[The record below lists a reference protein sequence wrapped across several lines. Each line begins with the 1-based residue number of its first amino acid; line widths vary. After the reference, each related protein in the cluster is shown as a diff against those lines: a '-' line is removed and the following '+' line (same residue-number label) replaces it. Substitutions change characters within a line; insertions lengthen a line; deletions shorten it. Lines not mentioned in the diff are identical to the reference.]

1 MAVATDSTS
10 ITVEPVTDG
19 GMRERQ
25 ATSPASPTTNV
36 QIVDA
41 SPADAQAMA
50 ALGAK
55 IFTESFGYS
64 IPPDDLAAFLE
75 STYTAAALEAQLRN
89 PLISTWAAKDAEG
102 GTLLGFVQLVRGK
115 TTKCLEES
123 STDLDPNGLAH
134 LQRLYVDS
142 RAHGGGIGSRLVAV
156 AEERARAEGFA
167 KMWLTVWEENKRVR
181 RLYERLGFA
190 KVGKTDFVMGECV
203 QRDWVVV
210 KDLEQ

>member
-1 MAVATDSTS
+1 MAVTAHSTN
-10 ITVEPVTDG
+10 IIAEPVTEG
-19 GMRERQ
+19 GMPERQ
-25 ATSPASPTTNV
+25 ATSSAGPKTNA
-36 QIVDA
+36 QIADA

-55 IFTESFGYS
+55 MFTESFGYS

-75 STYTAAALEAQLRN
+75 TTYTAAALEPQLRD
-89 PLISTWAAKDAEG
+89 PRISTWAAKDAEG

-115 TTKCLEES
+115 TNECLEES
-123 STDLDPNGLAH
+123 STDLDTNGLAH
-134 LQRLYVDS
+134 LHRLYVDS

-167 KMWLTVWEENKRVR
+167 KMWLTAWEENERAQ

-190 KVGKTDFVMGECV
+190 KVGKTDFVMGQCV
-203 QRDWVVV
+203 QRDWVMV
-210 KDLEQ
+210 KDL

>member
-1 MAVATDSTS
+1 MGVTADSTN
-10 ITVEPVTDG
+10 INVEPVTEG
-19 GMRERQ
+19 GMPERQ
-25 ATSPASPTTNV
+25 ATSSASLTANTR
-36 QIVDA
+36 IVDA
-41 SPADAQAMA
+41 SPADARVMA

-55 IFTESFGYS
+55 MFTESFGYS

-89 PLISTWAAKDAEG
+89 PRISTWAAKDAEG

-115 TTKCLEES
+115 TNECLEES
-123 STDLDPNGLAH
+123 RTDLDPNGLAH
-134 LQRLYVDS
+134 LHRLYFDS

-167 KMWLTVWEENKRVR
+167 KIWLTVWEENERAQ

-190 KVGKTDFVMGECV
+190 KVGKTDFVMGQCV
-203 QRDWVVV
+203 QRDWVAI